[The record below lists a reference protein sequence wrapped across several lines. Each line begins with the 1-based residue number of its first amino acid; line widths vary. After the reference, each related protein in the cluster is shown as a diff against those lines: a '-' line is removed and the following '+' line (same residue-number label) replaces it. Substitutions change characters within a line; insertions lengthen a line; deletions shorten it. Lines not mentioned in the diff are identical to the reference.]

1 MKLSRRG
8 LRWALAALL
17 GALLLADQ
25 LAPPPLPGR
34 GTARAQVV
42 LARDGTPLR
51 AFPDRSHVWRHPLRL
66 DEVSPRYVD
75 AVLAYEDR
83 FFYWHFGINPVAL
96 LRAAG
101 QWLWHGRIVSGGSTL
116 TMQVARLL
124 EPVPRTPAGKL
135 RQMLRAVQLELRL
148 SKREILELYLSYAP
162 MGGVLEG
169 VEAASRAYLGKPAA
183 SLSHGDAALL
193 AVLPQAPS
201 RLRPDRYPAAARAAA
216 AAELFARLRARGHP
230 GLILAT
236 GGTTGAAKL
245 VLHDLAVLL
254 ATVPVRLRKARR
266 ILPLM
271 RFDHIGGLD
280 IAWRALA
287 AGHVLVGPPPAITP
301 EAVAATIERH
311 AVEVLVATPSFLN
324 LMLAA
329 DVHHRHTLG
338 SLRTVP
344 YGAEPMPAGLL
355 EQLRLAWPQVRF
367 VQRFGTSE
375 TGALPVAE
383 AGDGLV
389 LAATDAGFAWKL
401 VEGEIWVRSP
411 SCALGYLSGE
421 NGGFAADGWFRT
433 GDLAERL
440 PDGSVRIVG
449 RREELINVGG
459 EKVVPAEVEDVL
471 HAHPHV
477 ADCRVYPERN
487 ALLGQVVAAELVWR
501 GPETDPVAVKR
512 ALHEFAA
519 GRLARHKLPATV
531 RLVDVL
537 ATTDNL
543 KKRRTPSPS

>member
-1 MKLSRRG
+1 MRANPAFSPQILLDLVDHRATRALWLDDQG
-8 LRWALAALL
+8 ARTGREFGEAVRAAAGRCAAAGIGAGDVVVTPGDGTCTALTWLFGVALA
-17 GALLLADQ
+17 GAIA
-25 LAPPPLPGR
+25 APLR
-34 GTARAQVV
+34 S
-42 LARDGTPLR
+42 ARDSELAGWGPQ
-51 AFPDRSHVWRHPLRL
+51 AAPGWRVRGDALERL
-66 DEVSPRYVD
+66 
-75 AVLAYEDR
+75 
-83 FFYWHFGINPVAL
+83 
-96 LRAAG
+96 
-101 QWLWHGRIVSGGSTL
+101 
-116 TMQVARLL
+116 
-124 EPVPRTPAGKL
+124 
-135 RQMLRAVQLELRL
+135 
-148 SKREILELYLSYAP
+148 
-162 MGGVLEG
+162 
-169 VEAASRAYLGKPAA
+169 PAA
-183 SLSHGDAALL
+183 
-193 AVLPQAPS
+193 V
-201 RLRPDRYPAAARAAA
+201 RAAA
-216 AAELFARLRARGHP
+216 AAELFARLRASGHP

-236 GGTTGAAKL
+236 GGTTGEPKL

-254 ATVPVRLRKARR
+254 ATIPVWRRKARR

-287 AGHVLVGPPPAITP
+287 AGHVLVGPPAAVTP

-329 DVHHRHTLG
+329 EVHHRHTLG

-383 AGDGLV
+383 AGNGLV

-401 VEGEIWVRSP
+401 VEGELWVRSP
-411 SCALGYLSGE
+411 ARALGYLGGRT
-421 NGGFAADGWFRT
+421 GGFAADGWFRT
-433 GDLAERL
+433 GDLAEKS

-531 RLVDVL
+531 RLVAVL
-537 ATTDNL
+537 ATTENL
-543 KKRRTPSPS
+543 KKRRTLSPS